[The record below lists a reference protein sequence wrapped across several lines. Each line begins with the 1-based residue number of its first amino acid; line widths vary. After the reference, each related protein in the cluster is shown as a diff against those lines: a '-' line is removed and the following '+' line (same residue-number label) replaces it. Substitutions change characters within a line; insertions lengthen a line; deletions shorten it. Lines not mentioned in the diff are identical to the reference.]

1 MIVVTVRRPILLLL
15 HLGLGTQ
22 AQKLRLKVRAS
33 VLAVGLDSS
42 VEEAGRGE
50 RVSLLDGSH
59 DDVGATLKQSELSC
73 RVCCLLPGPS
83 LTLSYI
89 SLLAVWGPNGT
100 SGETAKVA
108 LMLPRMYQDRADS
121 PLFAHVILGYPS
133 RSFKWNLTA
142 HAQTKGG

>member
-15 HLGLGTQ
+15 HLGLGPQ
-22 AQKLRLKVRAS
+22 APKLRLKVYAR
-33 VLAVGLDSS
+33 LSS
-42 VEEAGRGE
+42 PSALTLLSRQVEAGRGE
-50 RVSLLDGSH
+50 RVSLLDESH
-59 DDVGATLKQSELSC
+59 DDVGATLKLSELSC

-108 LMLPRMYQDRADS
+108 LMLPRMYSYQDRADS
-121 PLFAHVILGYPS
+121 PLFAPNS
-133 RSFKWNLTA
+133 PTSS
-142 HAQTKGG
+142 